1 MNNSA
6 QSSKA
11 RIKRR
16 GLGLALLL
24 AIGFAAFISIQPSP
38 VQVETEAVIHRALL
52 LTVNEQGRTRAQEP
66 FTIAA
71 PFYGQLLRTDK
82 IEGDKIAVGDVL
94 NTIAVAPEN
103 LRTRAVLE
111 ANLTAAQARLSAAQA
126 SVEETQSVL
135 ERTRQELRRRERLLA
150 QRLIGLEERDSFAQ
164 AFSAAQTRE
173 AAAQANL
180 QAARAETESAKSQLI
195 GIDAQSPTGLVP
207 IIAPVQGTIQRV
219 FEKSQRIVNAGTPL
233 FLISDRDSLEL
244 VIDLLTQDAVKVSP
258 GDEIQIT
265 GWGGQQ
271 TLRGRVKYIEPEA
284 FTKYSALGVEEQRV
298 NVIGELIDPNPGL
311 GAEYRIE
318 AAIVIA
324 EKDNALT
331 IPTSALFRRNNHWHT
346 FVAAGG
352 EASLRAIEIGERSID
367 YAEVLSGVA
376 IGDEVIVFP
385 SDLVNDGVEIQR
397 IAQ

>member
-1 MNNSA
+1 MTDSA
-6 QSSKA
+6 QPSKA
-11 RIKRR
+11 RLKSWSI
-16 GLGLALLL
+16 GLVFLLVIGLAV
-24 AIGFAAFISIQPSP
+24 FISMQQGP
-38 VQVETEAVIHRALL
+38 VSVQTAPVSNRALQI
-52 LTVNEQGRTRAQEP
+52 TVNEQGRTRAQEP

-71 PFYGQLLRTDK
+71 PFYGQLQRTTK

-111 ANLTAAQARLSAAQA
+111 ANLAAAQARLNAAQA

-135 ERTRQELRRRERLLA
+135 QRTAQELQRRERLLA
-150 QRLIGLEERDSFAQ
+150 QRLIGQEERDRFAQ
-164 AFSAAQTRE
+164 SLAAAQTRE

-180 QAARAETESAKSQLI
+180 QAARADIEGAKSQLI
-195 GIDAQSPTGLVP
+195 GIDALSPTGLVP

-233 FLISDRDSLEL
+233 FQISDRDSLEL
-244 VIDLLTQDAVKVSP
+244 VIDLLTQEAVKVSA
-258 GDEIQIT
+258 GDEILIT
-265 GWGGQQ
+265 GWGGEQ

-298 NVIGELIDPNPGL
+298 NIIGELTDPNPGL

-318 AAIVIA
+318 AAIVVA
-324 EKDNALT
+324 ENNNALT
-331 IPTSALFRRNNHWHT
+331 IPTSALFRRNNNWHT
-346 FVAAGG
+346 FVATDGT
-352 EASLRAIEIGERSID
+352 ASLRALEIGQRSTD
-367 YAEVLSGVA
+367 YAEVIAGVEA
-376 IGDEVIVFP
+376 GEEVIVFP

-397 IAQ
+397 ISQ